1 MLGEPW
7 AGSAFPCQP
16 VPEASDVQR
25 DLELLTAEL
34 HRLEVEYNLFF
45 AGRLPRPPWE
55 TRRRVE
61 TIIRRW
67 DRGHIE
73 TGVDRFR
80 FSTLQ
85 ARYATFADLWDR
97 EMRAR
102 EEGHAGPFSR
112 RPPRAA
118 EALPLE
124 RTAPKRSSCSFTD
137 PLAEMDKLESLYEKL
152 MDARPEAGGNTV
164 LFHKFT
170 NLVRGQVKKL
180 RDSGY
185 VSVTFQVTEEHGQ
198 VSLTARG
205 SGEGRRVTDSGGGAA
220 GNRQAVPGRLN

>member
-1 MLGEPW
+1 M
-7 AGSAFPCQP
+7 
-16 VPEASDVQR
+16 PERSDIQR
-25 DLELLTAEL
+25 DLELLTGEL

-45 AGRLPRPPWE
+45 TGRLPRPPWE

-61 TIIRRW
+61 TIIKRW

-102 EEGHAGPFSR
+102 EEGRAGPFSR
-112 RPPRAA
+112 RPPPAA
-118 EALPLE
+118 EAPPPAQAAEVLPPE
-124 RTAPKRSSCSFTD
+124 RAAPKRTSFSFTD
-137 PLAEMDKLESLYEKL
+137 PIKEMDKLESLYEKV
-152 MDARPEAGGNTV
+152 MDARREAGGNAV
-164 LFHKFT
+164 PFHKFA

-185 VSVTFQVTEEHGQ
+185 ASVTFQVTEEHGQ
-198 VSLTARG
+198 VSLTAKG
-205 SGEGRRVTDSGGGAA
+205 SRKAGE
-220 GNRQAVPGRLN
+220 

>member
-1 MLGEPW
+1 MPEP
-7 AGSAFPCQP
+7 SNI
-16 VPEASDVQR
+16 QR
-25 DLELLTAEL
+25 DLELLTGEL

-45 AGRLPRPPWE
+45 TGRLPRPPWE

-61 TIIRRW
+61 TIIKRW

-102 EEGHAGPFSR
+102 EEGRAGPFSR
-112 RPPRAA
+112 RPPPAAGVPPAPAA
-118 EALPLE
+118 ELRPE
-124 RTAPKRSSCSFTD
+124 PKRSSFSFTD
-137 PLAEMDKLESLYEKL
+137 PLREMDKLESMYEKL
-152 MDARPEAGGNTV
+152 MDARRDTGGNTV
-164 LFHKFT
+164 PFHKFA

-180 RDSGY
+180 RDNGY
-185 VSVTFQVTEEHGQ
+185 SSVTFQVTEEHGQ

-205 SGEGRRVTDSGGGAA
+205 GSEKAGE
-220 GNRQAVPGRLN
+220 

>member
-1 MLGEPW
+1 M
-7 AGSAFPCQP
+7 
-16 VPEASDVQR
+16 PERSDIQR
-25 DLELLTAEL
+25 DLELLTGEL

-45 AGRLPRPPWE
+45 TGRLPRPPWE

-61 TIIRRW
+61 TIIKRW

-102 EEGHAGPFSR
+102 EEGRAARSPGDLP
-112 RPPRAA
+112 RPPRPSHQSRQSELDPSGVAS
-118 EALPLE
+118 
-124 RTAPKRSSCSFTD
+124 RSPIRWPRWTSWKACMRSI
-137 PLAEMDKLESLYEKL
+137 
-152 MDARPEAGGNTV
+152 MDARRAAGSNTV
-164 LFHKFT
+164 PFHKFT

-180 RDSGY
+180 RASGY
-185 VSVTFQVTEEHGQ
+185 ASVTFQVTEEHGQ

-205 SGEGRRVTDSGGGAA
+205 SVKTAE
-220 GNRQAVPGRLN
+220 

>member
-1 MLGEPW
+1 M
-7 AGSAFPCQP
+7 
-16 VPEASDVQR
+16 PERSDIQR
-25 DLELLTAEL
+25 DLELLTGEL

-45 AGRLPRPPWE
+45 TGRLPRPPWE

-102 EEGHAGPFSR
+102 EEGRAGPFSR
-112 RPPRAA
+112 RPPPAA
-118 EALPLE
+118 EVPPPASAAELPA
-124 RTAPKRSSCSFTD
+124 APKRSSFSFTD
-137 PLAEMDKLESLYEKL
+137 PLKEMDKLASLYEKV
-152 MDARPEAGGNTV
+152 MDARREAGGNTV
-164 LFHKFT
+164 PFHKFAT
-170 NLVRGQVKKL
+170 LVRGQVKKL

-185 VSVTFQVTEEHGQ
+185 ASVTFQVTEEHGQ

-205 SGEGRRVTDSGGGAA
+205 SQKTGE
-220 GNRQAVPGRLN
+220 

>member
-1 MLGEPW
+1 MPEP
-7 AGSAFPCQP
+7 SNIR
-16 VPEASDVQR
+16 R
-25 DLELLTAEL
+25 DLEILTGEL
-34 HRLEVEYNLFF
+34 HKLEVEYNLFF
-45 AGRLPRPPWE
+45 GGRLPRPPWE

-61 TIIRRW
+61 TIIKRW

-85 ARYATFADLWDR
+85 SRYATFADLWDR

-102 EEGHAGPFSR
+102 EEGRAGPFSR
-112 RPPRAA
+112 RPPPAA
-118 EALPLE
+118 ELPAASDAE
-124 RTAPKRSSCSFTD
+124 QPAAAKRSNFSFTD
-137 PLAEMDKLESLYEKL
+137 PLREMDKLESLYEKL
-152 MDARPEAGGNTV
+152 MDARRDTGSNTV
-164 LFHKFT
+164 PFHKFA

-185 VSVTFQVTEEHGQ
+185 ASVTFQVTEERGQ

-205 SGEGRRVTDSGGGAA
+205 SEKTEE
-220 GNRQAVPGRLN
+220 